1 MNHLREINPD
11 SLLLLP
17 PHLRNMAGSAIAGVG
32 GQVPSS
38 MMMPSGPTNVT
49 VVEKEGGQWWSF
61 DLLSRLM
68 KDRIIFIGEQVSDP
82 LANYVIAQMLYLQM
96 QDPSKDINVY
106 INSPGGSVTAGLA
119 IYDTMQFISCD
130 VNTYCMGMAASMG
143 AVLLSAG
150 SAGKRFCLPNAT
162 VMIHQVSGGAQGTAS
177 DVERTVEFMY
187 SLKRRLNGILAK
199 HCNRTV
205 EEVEKASDRDNYMT
219 ADAAAAF
226 GLVDRVLENKRELP
240 SGA

>member
-1 MNHLREINPD
+1 MTNHPFREINPD

-17 PHLRNMAGSAIAGVG
+17 PHLRSRAASMVGTSSSAV
-32 GQVPSS
+32 Q
-38 MMMPSGPTNVT
+38 NVT
-49 VVEKEGGQWWSF
+49 VYEKEPGIGMMGF

-68 KDRIIFIGEQVSDP
+68 KDRIIFIGEQISDP

-96 QDPSKDINVY
+96 QDPGKDVNIY

-119 IYDTMQFISCD
+119 IYDTMQFLTCD

-143 AVLLSAG
+143 SVLLCAG
-150 SAGKRFCLPNAT
+150 TKGKRYALPNST

-187 SLKRRLNGILAK
+187 GLKKRLNAILAK
-199 HCNRTV
+199 HTGQTV
-205 EEVEKASDRDNYMT
+205 EQIEKDSDRDNYMS
-219 ADAAAAF
+219 AKVACEY
-226 GLVDRVLENKRELP
+226 GLVDKVLESKKELIVVP
-240 SGA
+240 ETPTV